1 MATSATISADGCALV
16 VRVDGYERPQLESGP
31 DANWLQGEVELTAS
45 TGGRFSARQPVSL
58 RTDQLARFRDQLAS
72 VVESLDGE
80 AVLDHMEEQVGCTVR
95 LARGVGEFEG
105 FVRDHSGAELRVTS
119 IRADQSYLQLALQEL
134 DALVATFPVKGR
146 PLD

>member
-58 RTDQLARFRDQLAS
+58 RTDQLVRFRDQLAS

-80 AVLDHMEEQVGCTVR
+80 AVLDHMEEQVGCI
-95 LARGVGEFEG
+95 
-105 FVRDHSGAELRVTS
+105 GAERQKARRSTK
-119 IRADQSYLQLALQEL
+119 Y
-134 DALVATFPVKGR
+134 
-146 PLD
+146 